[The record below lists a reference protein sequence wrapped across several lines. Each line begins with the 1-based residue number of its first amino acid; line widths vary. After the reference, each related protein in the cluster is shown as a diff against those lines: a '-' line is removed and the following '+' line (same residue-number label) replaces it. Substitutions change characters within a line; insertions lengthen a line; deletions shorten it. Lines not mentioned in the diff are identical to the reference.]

1 MKKTLNYN
9 NMSEKPTTE
18 ELIEGLKTSIELRKV
33 QLELQQLN
41 TAMAV
46 SRAEEVRALSFMAQM
61 REPEE
66 DDAIPHV
73 VTQEDIDN
81 NPELKEAGVAVGQE
95 ILIPNP
101 KPKNRNLKKA
111 K

>member
-1 MKKTLNYN
+1 
-9 NMSEKPTTE
+9 MSETPTTE
-18 ELIEGLKTSIELRKV
+18 QLMEGLRTNIELRKV

-41 TAMAV
+41 TALAT
-46 SRAEEVRALSFMAQM
+46 SRAEELRALAFMAQL
-61 REPEE
+61 REPED
-66 DDAIPHV
+66 DDAIPHT